1 MKQGDKILIG
11 AALLVVAAL
20 AGTWYW
26 QKANSTFPSGA
37 DAPSVESSTQQ
48 TQHTSQKL
56 VELEQQNLERMSQGC
71 FAGRD
76 CIPSID
82 DPKFVSAAEAQFLSA
97 DDWVIGLFRNN
108 EARAYPLKILNW
120 HEIVNDKV
128 GDEYIAISFCPLCYT
143 GNAFERM
150 IDGEPVEFGVSGFLI
165 NSNLVMYDRK
175 TESLWEQ
182 LTGEAL
188 AGPQIGNKLK
198 KITVSTLPWADWKE
212 QHPDTVVL
220 STDTGY
226 SRDYQLFPY
235 GNYNTSED
243 VFFPL
248 EHTDDRLFEKELTYG
263 VVLHDKA
270 KAYPLSTLNEQ
281 FPEGGEFED
290 TVGGHPVRVS
300 WQDGNFRMYDDVTGD
315 EVVPEIG
322 FWFSWAAFYPE
333 SEIYRE

>member
-1 MKQGDKILIG
+1 M
-11 AALLVVAAL
+11 AALLL
-20 AGTWYW
+20 AGFWGYFLW
-26 QKANSTFPSGA
+26 QTPNRQFS
-37 DAPSVESSTQQ
+37 SVSDTSVTQEE
-48 TQHTSQKL
+48 TSQGEVSDQMSASSLKD
-56 VELEQQNLERMSQGC
+56 LEDLERQNRARLSQGC

-82 DPKFVSAAEAQFLSA
+82 NPQFVSASVAEADFLDN
-97 DDWVIGLFRNN
+97 DDWVIGLFRNE

-150 IDGEPVEFGVSGFLI
+150 IDGEPTEFGVSGFLM

-175 TESLWEQ
+175 TESLWAQ

-188 AGPQIGNKLK
+188 TGPKIGERLK
-198 KITVSTLPWADWKE
+198 KITVSTLPWSDWR
-212 QHPDTVVL
+212 QQYPGTIVL
-220 STDTGY
+220 STETGFN
-226 SRDYQLFPY
+226 RDYQLFPY
-235 GNYNTSED
+235 GDYNSSDD

-263 VVLHDKA
+263 VRLYDKS
-270 KAYPLSTLNEQ
+270 KAYPLSALNEQ

-290 TVGGHPVRVS
+290 DIGGHPVRVI
-300 WQDGNFRMYDDVTGD
+300 WKNGNFGIYDTVL
-315 EVVPEIG
+315 EEEIVPEIG
-322 FWFSWAAFYPE
+322 FWFSWASFYPDT
-333 SEIYRE
+333 EIYGL